1 MCSPSQMA
9 AFFAASESKIG
20 IKADLWGHD
29 RTLAG
34 EDRKAR
40 DTD

>member
-9 AFFAASESKIG
+9 AFFAVSESRIG

-34 EDRKAR
+34 KGRKAR
-40 DTD
+40 GMS